1 MNPIFIIAIAFVFL
15 FTISDVF
22 AQNNTGNITDTEII
36 TNNDEPFD
44 IPNWVTLAA
53 EIGVAIL
60 LAIIFFKLSRKITEE
75 KEQKSKDKRNSGLR
89 ILGSFTYSLAYSLS
103 SKSSEVSLSIASGG
117 HGISDNSINDFMNSI
132 NPILDEMNRIM
143 ELYSNDLQ
151 AKELEYFQGLI
162 SEVKNLKNI
171 RSLPILQQKIAG
183 IDPIIKDIAELINFK
198 PLKDK
203 YPV

>member
-203 YPV
+203 YHV